1 MFGRKAKLERIKA
14 TARKDYLKCGA
25 FGQLDKLERL
35 FVARIAQRSRLNLD
49 KIFVQ
54 GAKDE
59 EAYQLALINVL
70 RSDNLEP
77 PVKKEVHDGFNLLK
91 GTSGTVMAWVPD
103 DYATKIYTLGA
114 EYQNQSKGTH
124 EVLAEADQ
132 IAEKVIDDLQTN
144 QSIQLLKL
152 LREDAD
158 AG

>member
-1 MFGRKAKLERIKA
+1 MFGRKAKLEKIKA

-59 EAYQLALINVL
+59 EAYQLALINAL
-70 RSDNLEP
+70 RSDKLE
-77 PVKKEVHDGFNLLK
+77 VAAKKEVHDGFNLLK
-91 GTSGTVMAWVPD
+91 GTSGTIMSWVPD
-103 DYATKIYTLGA
+103 EYATQIYTLGG
-114 EYQNQSKGTH
+114 EYQNQSKGKH

-132 IAEKVIDDLQTN
+132 IAEKVIDDLQTT
-144 QSIQLLKL
+144 QSIQLLQL
-152 LREDAD
+152 LREDED